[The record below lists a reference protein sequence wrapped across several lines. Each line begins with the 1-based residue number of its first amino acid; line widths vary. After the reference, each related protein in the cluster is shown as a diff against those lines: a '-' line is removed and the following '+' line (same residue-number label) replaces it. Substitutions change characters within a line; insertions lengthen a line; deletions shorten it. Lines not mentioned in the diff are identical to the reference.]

1 MLHISA
7 SRCCGFPPFSESD
20 SDPEPVGAGLQHL
33 QKLSR
38 QLDEAIVA
46 EER

>member
-1 MLHISA
+1 MLWLLLVL
-7 SRCCGFPPFSESD
+7 SESD
-20 SDPEPVGAGLQHL
+20 SDIEPLGAGIQRL
-33 QKLSR
+33 QKLSQ